1 LRISHGTIF
10 HKKQQKKLKPSAM
23 PEQEMKISVII
34 CSYNRADYIINA
46 VDSLYQQ
53 TLSKELFEVFV
64 VDNNSIDNTGEL
76 VQAFITSHPDFHL
89 HYLTEQKQG
98 SSFAR
103 NTGAAFASAP
113 LLCFMDDDAIAEK
126 DYLQR
131 IADFFQSHPDA
142 TGLGGRIIPKYI
154 PAEPVWM
161 SYYVSSL
168 VGNFDYSNTVTVFEP
183 GKYPLESNMIVQ
195 KKSFDAIGGFN
206 TELPGVKGTLRIGG
220 EGKDFFLRLQ
230 QKGVKVYYDPS
241 VVVHHIVEVKKL
253 TPHYMYR
260 IASGI
265 GRGERVRMLSISKW
279 AFVKKFFEYLYKLAG
294 SVVLG
299 ILYALKGKPAQ
310 SWPVIKFRID
320 ALKGLLGK

>member
-1 LRISHGTIF
+1 
-10 HKKQQKKLKPSAM
+10 M
-23 PEQEMKISVII
+23 PFLMPDQEPKISVII
-34 CSYNRADYIINA
+34 CSYNRADYIIGA
-46 VDSLYQQ
+46 VESLYRQ
-53 TLSKELFEVFV
+53 TLSKEQFEVFV
-64 VDNNSIDNTGEL
+64 VDNNSIDNTGKL
-76 VQAFITSHPDFHL
+76 LQDYMTSHPDFHL

-103 NTGAAFASAP
+103 NTGAAFAKAP
-113 LLCFMDDDAIAEK
+113 LLCFMDDDATAEP

-131 IADFFQSHPDA
+131 VVDFFSTHSDA
-142 TGLGGRIIPKYI
+142 TGLGGRIIPRYI
-154 PAEPVWM
+154 PAEPRWM

-168 VGNFDYSNTVTVFEP
+168 VGNFDYSKTVEVFKP
-183 GKYPLESNMIVQ
+183 GKYPLESNMIVR
-195 KKSFDAIGGFN
+195 KKEFDAVAGFN

-230 QKGVKVYYDPS
+230 DRGGKIYYDPS
-241 VVVHHIVEVKKL
+241 IIVHHVVEVKKL
-253 TPHYMYR
+253 TSHYMYR

-265 GRGERVRMLSISKW
+265 GRGERIRMLSISKG
-279 AFVKKFFEYLYKLAG
+279 AFAKKFFEYTYKLGG

-299 ILYALKGKPAQ
+299 TIYALKGKPSQ